1 MKGKMIK
8 LSVIIVKR
16 KILKLYIKMSELEL
30 QLTIILVIDYSIS
43 YADD

>member
-1 MKGKMIK
+1 MIK